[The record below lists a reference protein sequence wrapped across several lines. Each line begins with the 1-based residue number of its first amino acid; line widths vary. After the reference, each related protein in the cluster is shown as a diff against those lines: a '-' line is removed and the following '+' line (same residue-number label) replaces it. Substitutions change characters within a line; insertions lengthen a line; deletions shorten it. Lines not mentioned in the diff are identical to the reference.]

1 MPTNDPNI
9 VVFGFGDQGSAQARN
24 LRDSGRRVAVVL
36 RPKSP
41 HRRHVGAASLNLIQ
55 DLGQAASQAD
65 IASVL
70 IPDSVQPTFWKEY
83 LEPNLPRG
91 AAVIFAHGFNIHF
104 KFIEPRSDLD
114 IILVA
119 PLGQAGAVRHEF
131 TKGRGVPCALAV
143 HQDATGR
150 AWDIAKYY
158 AEGISPHGPTIKTT
172 FTEETESDLFAEQ
185 AVLCGGLNALIRAA
199 FDTLV
204 EAGHNPELAYSSCL
218 REVRALSHLL
228 YEHGIAGARDHISD
242 TARYGD
248 VTRGPRIIN
257 GHVRSTLK
265 EIFAEIRSGKFAKEF
280 KEDIKAGHPTLEQ
293 RITEDRKHLI
303 EQIHRNFSGNNK
315 SNR

>member
-1 MPTNDPNI
+1 
-9 VVFGFGDQGSAQARN
+9 V
-24 LRDSGRRVAVVL
+24 LVAL
-36 RPKSP
+36 RPKSI
-41 HRRHVGAASLNLIQ
+41 HRKHVCAASLNLIQ

-65 IASVL
+65 IATIL
-70 IPDSVQPTFWKEY
+70 IPDSVQPAFWKEY
-83 LEPNLPRG
+83 LEPNLPKG

-131 TKGRGVPCALAV
+131 TKGRGVPLALAV

-150 AWDIAKYY
+150 AWDIAHYF
-158 AEGISPHGPTIKTT
+158 ADGISPHGPVIKTT
-172 FTEETESDLFAEQ
+172 FSEETESDLFAEQ

-228 YEHGIAGARDHISD
+228 YEHGIAGTRDHISD

-248 VTRGPRIIN
+248 VTRGPRIID

-265 EIFAEIRSGKFAKEF
+265 EIFSEIRSGKFAKEF
-280 KEDIKAGHPTLEQ
+280 KEDIRAGYPTLEK
-293 RITEDRKHLI
+293 RITEDRRHLI
-303 EQIHRNFSGNNK
+303 EQIHRHFSGNRK
-315 SNR
+315 SQK